1 MGSESRIEIGTPSL
15 DARQAT
21 LLKTLVEQF
30 IADGRPVASSRLL
43 ACSGLSVS
51 SATVR
56 SIMVDLAERGYVSAP
71 HTSSGRIPT
80 PLGYRFFVDSLLEP
94 ERLARQTA
102 AELADKLRESSG
114 GRDGLTSDTS
124 ALLAD
129 LTRMAGVV
137 SVPRSDLRTLRQ
149 IEFLPL
155 SDRRVLVVLVVDREE
170 VQNRV
175 VQLSKDYPRE
185 SLERAA
191 AFINRHAAGRYLF
204 EVADVLRQ
212 QVRVAEAAVGEE
224 LALMMQQ
231 AVHDADDGHDGG
243 VVIAGEPNL
252 LAFDEIGS
260 RERLVALMRALDRK
274 REIAGLFRRCLDAD
288 GVQIFIGRESGVTV
302 LDECSVVTAPYR
314 VDGEVAG
321 VLGVIGP
328 TRMAYQRIV
337 PLVDLTAIIFGVGL
351 KT

>member
-1 MGSESRIEIGTPSL
+1 VAPESRIEIGMPSL

-30 IADGRPVASSRLL
+30 IAEGRPVGSSRLL

-102 AELADKLRESSG
+102 SELHEKLRDSSG
-114 GRDGLTSDTS
+114 GRDGLTNDTS

-155 SDRRVLVVLVVDREE
+155 SDCRVLVVLVVDREE

-175 VQLSKDYPRE
+175 VQLSKNYSRE

-204 EVADVLRQ
+204 EVGEVLRR
-212 QVRVAEAAVGEE
+212 QVQEAEAAVGEE
-224 LALMMQQ
+224 LAVLMQQ
-231 AVHDADDGHDGG
+231 AVSESADADHAGL
-243 VVIAGEPNL
+243 VIAGEPNL
-252 LAFDEIGS
+252 LAFAEIGS
-260 RERLVALMRALDRK
+260 RERLVALLRALDRK

-288 GVQIFIGRESGVTV
+288 GVQIFIGNESGVTV

-337 PLVDLTAIIFGVGL
+337 PLVDLTARMFGVGL
-351 KT
+351 KS